1 MSDWFL
7 GGDSFDPP
15 VEVANQRPLGSVG
28 YNLERARLIL
38 ENVEQASANKG
49 GMDALDPTN
58 VFSLHDR
65 EGPSAQ
71 EETYAAIR
79 RHVDYIDGEI
89 SRVRA
94 IFASIAG
101 DYLVAAN
108 AYCLLPEP
116 ENKWSDNV
124 TVLFDALIMSN
135 LSTQICGEI
144 DVYHIASKIGMTK
157 NELERLME
165 MLNSWVTPVKLS
177 TMIVLLRQLI
187 SSAVTPES
195 DFLTRTDGGK
205 LRHSLPDWNRLL
217 QTFGA
222 VYPVLEHVSELTAVY
237 QRSMPFDVVQ
247 RFIEKHAQT
256 AAIEKL
262 RPQLLPSERASR

>member
-28 YNLERARLIL
+28 YSLERARLIL
-38 ENVEQASANKG
+38 ENGEQASANKG

-71 EETYAAIR
+71 EETYTAIR

-144 DVYHIASKIGMTK
+144 DVYDIASKIGMTK

-195 DFLTRTDGGK
+195 DFLTRMDGGK
-205 LRHSLPDWNRLL
+205 LRHNIPDWNRLL

-237 QRSMPFDVVQ
+237 QRSISFGVVQ
-247 RFIEKHAQT
+247 RFIGKHAQR
-256 AAIEKL
+256 AAIEV
-262 RPQLLPSERASR
+262 